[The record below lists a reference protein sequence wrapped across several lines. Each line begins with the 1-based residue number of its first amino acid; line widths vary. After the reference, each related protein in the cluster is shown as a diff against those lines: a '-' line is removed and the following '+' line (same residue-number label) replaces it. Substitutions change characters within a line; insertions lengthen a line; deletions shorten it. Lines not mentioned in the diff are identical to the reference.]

1 MNFKITS
8 MVLLTESVWQNLW
21 TVSWILIDSK
31 APMVKFTLVVCML
44 KWILVGNMAIL
55 KHVSCCLKAR
65 GRGRLFGW
73 CQLVMTGI
81 LTDIIE
87 RLETPIDLAS
97 ISCVIVFS
105 SLHTLIVFVII
116 HTYLLIVECEGFFTF
131 SIIMLLNQNVKS
143 IW

>member
-1 MNFKITS
+1 MSMSELKTHSPSMPSLSNDLLQAYLNPPIPQNKSINKICLANWIFSFSTIKSWSIGTS
-8 MVLLTESVWQNLW
+8 RTWDIFIAIS
-21 TVSWILIDSK
+21 TDGIDCPFS
-31 APMVKFTLVVCML
+31 
-44 KWILVGNMAIL
+44 I
-55 KHVSCCLKAR
+55 
-65 GRGRLFGW
+65 
-73 CQLVMTGI
+73 
-81 LTDIIE
+81 DIIE